1 MESLQAMAQRLHTIY
16 EADGLPACQVA
27 LDEIKRLHGREVAIA
42 ALKEV
47 LRRNKEAK
55 AERAKESRGSG
66 ERRRPRSANA
76 RLARK

>member
-1 MESLQAMAQRLHTIY
+1 MAQRLHTIY
-16 EADGLPACQVA
+16 EADGLQACQVA

-42 ALKEV
+42 ALEEV
-47 LRRNKEAK
+47 LRRNK

-66 ERRRPRSANA
+66 ERRRLRSANA